1 MKTLPHLKQFTYAT
15 IIVAFPFIFS
25 ASKES
30 KAPELE
36 QVTER
41 RISVPL
47 ASPKETLKIIRVT
60 VDSLKNSNTSSFAQ
74 VN

>member
-15 IIVAFPFIFS
+15 IICAFPFIFS

-41 RISVPL
+41 KISVPV
-47 ASPKETLKIIRVT
+47 ASPKETLKIIRMT
-60 VDSLKNSNTSSFAQ
+60 VDSLKSRNSALAQ

>member
-36 QVTER
+36 QVVEK
-41 RISVPL
+41 RISIPIS
-47 ASPKETLKIIRVT
+47 SPKETLKIIRVT
-60 VDSLKNSNTSSFAQ
+60 VDSLKHSKNSLAR

>member
-41 RISVPL
+41 RISVPV
-47 ASPKETLKIIRVT
+47 ASPKEALKIIRIT
-60 VDSLKNSNTSSFAQ
+60 VDSLKNSNSSAFAQ

>member
-25 ASKES
+25 ASQDS

-36 QVTER
+36 QVVEK
-41 RISVPL
+41 RISIPMS
-47 ASPKETLKIIRVT
+47 SPKETLKIIRVT
-60 VDSLKNSNTSSFAQ
+60 VDSLKHTTNSMAQ
-74 VN
+74 IN

>member
-41 RISVPL
+41 RISMPV
-47 ASPKETLKIIRVT
+47 ASPQEAIKIIRVT
-60 VDSLKNSNTSSFAQ
+60 VDSLKNSKTTSFAQ

>member
-41 RISVPL
+41 RITVPI

-60 VDSLKNSNTSSFAQ
+60 VDSLKNSKTSSFAQ

>member
-36 QVTER
+36 QVVEK
-41 RISVPL
+41 RISIPIS
-47 ASPKETLKIIRVT
+47 SPKETLKILRVT
-60 VDSLKNSNTSSFAQ
+60 VDSLKHSGNSLAQ

>member
-30 KAPELE
+30 KSPELE
-36 QVTER
+36 QVVEK
-41 RISVPL
+41 RISFPIS
-47 ASPKETLKIIRVT
+47 SPKETLKIIRVT
-60 VDSLKNSNTSSFAQ
+60 VDSLKHSRNSLAQ

>member
-15 IIVAFPFIFS
+15 IVVAFPFIFS

-36 QVTER
+36 QVVEK
-41 RISVPL
+41 RISFPI
-47 ASPKETLKIIRVT
+47 SNPKETLKIVRVT
-60 VDSLKNSNTSSFAQ
+60 VDSLKHSHISLGQ

>member
-41 RISVPL
+41 RISVPVT
-47 ASPKETLKIIRVT
+47 SPKEALKIIRVT
-60 VDSLKNSNTSSFAQ
+60 VDSLKNSNSSAFAQ

>member
-41 RISVPL
+41 RISVPV

-60 VDSLKNSNTSSFAQ
+60 VDSLKNSNSSFAQ

>member
-15 IIVAFPFIFS
+15 IILAFPFIFS

-30 KAPELE
+30 KAPELQ

-41 RISVPL
+41 RISVPV

-60 VDSLKNSNTSSFAQ
+60 VDSLKNSKSSSFAQ

>member
-15 IIVAFPFIFS
+15 IIIASPFIFS
-25 ASKES
+25 ASKDT

-36 QVTER
+36 QVVEK
-41 RISVPL
+41 RISIPMS
-47 ASPKETLKIIRVT
+47 SPQETLKIIRVT
-60 VDSLKNSNTSSFAQ
+60 VDSLKHRSSSMAQ

>member
-1 MKTLPHLKQFTYAT
+1 MKTLPHLKLFTYAT

-36 QVTER
+36 QVVEK
-41 RISVPL
+41 RISIPIS
-47 ASPKETLKIIRVT
+47 SPKETLKIIRVT
-60 VDSLKNSNTSSFAQ
+60 VDSLKHSKNSLAR

>member
-36 QVTER
+36 QVVEK
-41 RISVPL
+41 RISFP
-47 ASPKETLKIIRVT
+47 AATPQETLKIIRVT
-60 VDSLKNSNTSSFAQ
+60 VDSLKNGNNSIAQ

>member
-15 IIVAFPFIFS
+15 IIIAFPFIFS
-25 ASKES
+25 ASKDT

-36 QVTER
+36 QVVEK
-41 RISVPL
+41 RISIPMS
-47 ASPKETLKIIRVT
+47 SPQETLKIIRVT
-60 VDSLKNSNTSSFAQ
+60 VDSLKHRSSSMAQ